1 MKSVTELAEL
11 FPRAKPGILEA
22 IDAVAIQL
30 AHLNTQVRLAYFLAQ
45 CAHESGGFQFTK
57 ELGGEKYLSR
67 YEGRRDLGNTS
78 PGDGVRYCG
87 RGIIQVTGKANY
99 IACGQW
105 IGLPIVEQ
113 PELLEE
119 VGPAVRS
126 ACWYWMTRNLN
137 QTADLQNFVQTTKK
151 INGGKNGL
159 ASRQE
164 WLRKIQGAF
173 K

>member
-1 MKSVTELAEL
+1 MKSVTELSDL
-11 FPRAKPGILEA
+11 FPLAKDGILEA
-22 IDAVAIQL
+22 IDAVAIKL
-30 AHLNTQVRLAYFLAQ
+30 AQLNTPIRLAYFLAQ
-45 CAHESGGFQFTK
+45 CAHESAGFHFTR
-57 ELGGEKYLSR
+57 ELGSKKYLSR
-67 YEGRRDLGNTS
+67 YEGRLDLGNTS

-99 IACGQW
+99 TECGEW
-105 IGLPIVEQ
+105 IGLPIIEQ

-119 VGPAVRS
+119 AGPAVRS

-137 QTADLQNFVQTTKK
+137 ATADAHNFIQCTKK

-159 ASRQE
+159 ASRQD
-164 WLRKIQGAF
+164 WLKQIQEAL